1 MTDNDRWL
9 WDRTGP
15 PDEDVERLERLL
27 APLGLGEGAAALGSP
42 PRLVAWVPFGVAAS
56 LLVAGLVA
64 WALARSE
71 QPAGTAPAGKIAPGS
86 ALVADGRPVLAGAWI
101 RAGDAPRQVVLGEMG
116 SVTLD
121 PGSRLQVT
129 RVGADETRLFLERGS
144 LEARISAAARPRFFQ
159 VDTKA
164 ARCVDLGCRY
174 TLAVEEGGVARVRV
188 VTGQV
193 SFETEERE
201 VFVPRGATCAAS
213 PGSGPGTPRFEDSP
227 PALVEALDA
236 FDAAVSAPGARRRE
250 LSARV
255 LAEVKTPRDTLVA
268 WHLLEDRD
276 AEIARAAAGALEQRA
291 GRPPGL
297 SDAADRATVG
307 DRALWKD
314 HLAPF
319 WR

>member
-15 PDEDVERLERLL
+15 ADEEVERLERLL
-27 APLGLGEGAAALGSP
+27 SPLGLREGAGPALP
-42 PRLVAWVPFGVAAS
+42 RPRLVAWVPFGVAAS

-64 WALARSE
+64 VALAGSE
-71 QPAGTAPAGKIAPGS
+71 GPAGKAPDERVAAGPS
-86 ALVADGRPVLAGAWI
+86 VVADGQRVLPGAWI
-101 RAGDAPRQVVLGEMG
+101 RATDAPRQVALGHMG
-116 SVTLD
+116 NVTLD

-144 LEARISAAARPRFFQ
+144 LEARISADARPRFFQ
-159 VDTKA
+159 VDTQA

-174 TLAVEEGGVARVRV
+174 TLAVDEGGVARVRV

-213 PGSGPGTPRFEDSP
+213 PSAGPGTPRFEDSP

-236 FDAAVSAPGARRRE
+236 FDAASQASPARRRE

-255 LAEVKTPRDTLVA
+255 LAEVKTPLDTLVA
-268 WHLLEDRD
+268 WHLLEDAD
-276 AEIARAAAGALEQRA
+276 AEIARAAAGVLNERA

-297 SDAADRATVG
+297 SDAAGRPTVG

-314 HLAPF
+314 RLAPF